1 MPRGR
6 LAIGRAAAVS
16 LVFLAAVSCGGDDPA
31 GPSPASR
38 LVASVAVSPAT
49 ATLASP
55 GDTVRLTARA
65 LDGQGHA
72 VAGAAFSWAS
82 SDGSVVTVD
91 AGGLV
96 TAVSGGTAAVTVREG
111 SSGLNATAILVVA
124 DEPRDVLLQ
133 LHTAMRGHFW
143 INSENWRTDAPL
155 DTWYGVTTDEQG
167 RVIGLDLSDNGL
179 AGSIPPDIAR
189 LAELVLLD
197 LSVSEDS
204 AASQLDRGTG
214 RSARPVP
221 GLSLDAGLDVGLDVG
236 LDGSLDSGR
245 DGDPD
250 VPDVP
255 GGADLAEKDASP
267 VSRQGLTG
275 PIPPTLGALSQL
287 RTLNLSGNSLT
298 GPIPPEF
305 GGLAALDTLDLG
317 LNALTGPI
325 PPELGALSQL
335 KVLRLPENSL
345 AGPIPRELGRLAQ
358 LEELQ
363 LRENSLVGAI
373 PPELGDLL
381 NLRELYLTRNEL
393 TGDIPPELG
402 NLANLENL
410 WIGRNDLTGVIPLAF
425 GDLQNLEELYLW
437 SNDLTGPIPTELAG
451 LPNIRE
457 LWLSYNEL
465 AGPIPPELGNA
476 SSLEALVLL
485 GNELTGGI
493 PPELGNLS
501 NLWGLSVSD
510 NDLTGP
516 IPPELGNL
524 ANLTQLSV
532 SRNRLTGPIPLELT
546 GLTKF
551 EKLWLYLN
559 NLTGPVPPEL
569 GGLADL
575 DWLSLAHNELSGP
588 IPPSLGSLARLEYLN
603 LTANAGLSGALPT
616 ELASLEL
623 LETLLARGTALCAP
637 EEADFLDWLRSL
649 EDWQGAVCRSMQ
661 ASRVYLTQAVQ
672 SLEYPVPL
680 LAGEPALLRVF
691 VTAERATDT
700 GIPPVRAFFYLDGI
714 ERHRADIP
722 AQSARI
728 PTVIDEGAFEQSAN
742 ALIPGEIIQ
751 PGLEMSVYIDPD
763 ATLDPELGVTRRI
776 PEEGWTVPDIREM
789 PVLDLTVIP
798 YLLQGSPDR
807 SILNITDTLTADD
820 DMLWETRT
828 LLPVAD
834 LDLTVHEPVVTSS
847 DDSSALLRETA
858 LIRTMEGGSG
868 YYLGTIPGP
877 FGDAVG
883 GRAQVGG
890 WASVGMPVGAIFA
903 HELGHNMSLRHAP
916 CGWPD
921 GVDQAFPN
929 PAGIIGAWGYDF
941 LVGALKPPRT
951 PDLMSY
957 CRPRWISDY
966 SFTKALRHRLE
977 EEAGANAGANAD
989 RRTAHRAAP
998 TPSLLLWGGVDEHG
1012 VLFLEPAF
1020 VAEAPPPGP
1029 GLPAPPAPYR
1039 IRGTASDGEEL
1050 FAVDVDMRPIA
1061 DGNGGSGFAVA
1072 LPVDPAWS
1080 GRLAEI
1086 RLTGP
1091 EGEAVLDGDSDRP
1104 MAILRDPGN
1113 GQVRGILRG
1122 LPPSAP
1128 AGQDLASMVSE
1139 PGLETLFSR
1148 GLPEPRPPR

>member
-1 MPRGR
+1 MRLLMLHRGR
-6 LAIGRAAAVS
+6 LATRHAAVAS
-16 LVFLAAVSCGGDDPA
+16 LVFLAAVSCAEDGPA
-31 GPSPASR
+31 GPSHPR
-38 LVASVAVSPAT
+38 RMVASVAVSPAT
-49 ATLASP
+49 ATLSLP
-55 GDTVRLTARA
+55 GDTVRLTAEAR
-65 LDGQGHA
+65 DGQGNA
-72 VAGAAFSWAS
+72 VAGATFSWAS

-111 SSGLNATAILVVA
+111 SSGLNATALLVVA
-124 DEPRDVLLQ
+124 DDPRDVLFQ

-155 DTWYGVTTDEQG
+155 GTWYGVTTDEQG
-167 RVIGLDLSDNGL
+167 RVIELDLSDNGL
-179 AGSIPPDIAR
+179 AGSIPPAIAR
-189 LAELVLLD
+189 LATLVVLD
-197 LSVSEDS
+197 LSVSDDS
-204 AASQLDRGTG
+204 IAGQLERGAG
-214 RSARPVP
+214 RSPRPHP
-221 GLSLDAGLDVGLDVG
+221 GLSLDAGLD
-236 LDGSLDSGR
+236 GSLDPGR

-250 VPDVP
+250 MP
-255 GGADLAEKDASP
+255 GGTRLAETDLAETDARP
-267 VSRQGLTG
+267 LARQGLTG
-275 PIPPTLGALSQL
+275 PLPRTLGALSHL
-287 RTLNLSGNSLT
+287 GTLNLSGNSLT
-298 GPIPPEF
+298 GPIPPEL
-305 GGLAALDTLDLG
+305 GRLAALDTLDLG

-325 PPELGALSQL
+325 PPELGDLSHL
-335 KVLRLPENSL
+335 KVLRLPENGL
-345 AGPIPRELGRLAQ
+345 TGPIPRELGRLAQ

-363 LRENSLVGAI
+363 LRENSLAGAI
-373 PPELGDLL
+373 PPELGNLP

-393 TGDIPPELG
+393 TGSIPPEFG
-402 NLANLENL
+402 NLASLENL
-410 WIGRNDLTGVIPLAF
+410 WIGRNDLTGTIPVAL

-437 SNDLTGPIPTELAG
+437 SNDLAGPIPLGLAS
-451 LPNIRE
+451 LPNLRE

-465 AGPIPPELGNA
+465 VGPIPPELGNV

-524 ANLTQLSV
+524 ENLTQLSV

-559 NLTGPVPPEL
+559 RLTGPVPPEL
-569 GGLADL
+569 GGLANL

-588 IPPSLGSLARLEYLN
+588 IPPSFGGLTRLEYLN

-616 ELASLEL
+616 ELAGLEL

-637 EEADFLDWLRSL
+637 EEAGFLEWLRSL
-649 EDWQGAVCRSMQ
+649 EDWQGAACRRVEG
-661 ASRVYLTQAVQ
+661 SRVYLTQAVQ

-728 PTVIDEGAFEQSAN
+728 PTAIDEGAFDQSAN
-742 ALIPGEIIQ
+742 VMIPGDIIQ

-776 PEEGWTVPDIREM
+776 PEAGWTVPDIREM

-798 YLLQGSPDR
+798 YLLQGSQDR

-820 DMLWETRT
+820 DLLWEART
-828 LLPVAD
+828 LLPVAG
-834 LDLTVHEPVVTSS
+834 LDLTVHEPVFTSS
-847 DDSSALLRETA
+847 HDSFVLLRETA

-877 FGDAVG
+877 FADAVG
-883 GRAQVGG
+883 GRAQIGG
-890 WASVGMPVGAIFA
+890 WASVAQPAAEIIA

-916 CGWPD
+916 CGRPRS
-921 GVDQAFPN
+921 VDSAFPN
-929 PAGIIGAWGYDF
+929 TGGSIGAWGYDF
-941 LVGALKPPRT
+941 RAEALKPPGT

-957 CRPRWISDY
+957 CRPRWVSDY
-966 SFTKALRHRLE
+966 SFAKALRHRLE
-977 EEAGANAGANAD
+977 DEAGADAA
-989 RRTAHRAAP
+989 RRTARAAAP
-998 TPSLLLWGGVDEHG
+998 TPSLVLWGGVDEHG

-1029 GLPAPPAPYR
+1029 GLPAPPARYR
-1039 IRGTASDGEEL
+1039 IRGTASDGEAL
-1050 FAVDVDMRPIA
+1050 FAIDVDMRPIA

-1072 LPVDPAWS
+1072 LPVESAWS

-1104 MAILRDPGN
+1104 MAILRDPEN
-1113 GQVRGILRG
+1113 GRVRGILRG

-1128 AGQDLASMVSE
+1128 ARQDLASVVSE
-1139 PGLETLFSR
+1139 PGLEILFSR
-1148 GLPEPRPPR
+1148 GLPEARPPR